1 MILQVGEL
9 LEQKQQH
16 QPTRMATLQHL
27 KMNARKRRFL
37 CEPSFFSFHLYKSGW
52 PNFTP
57 SPLNWGSFIETAKQE
72 HKHFSD
78 DSQTST
84 KGFTSYEKLMSPWY
98 KHHPKKVEPHQTLP
112 CKPPWGLI
120 VSKSSFY
127 ETSWWFSPPIWKGN
141 MLLKSDHLQFVGAK
155 ICLKNIWNHH
165 LGRFLFHTTYGF
177 HGEFPGFPEGV
188 FFSASE
194 SVFSRRPSTSGKL
207 GQKAICFL
215 YLGRQQM
222 WEQNQWRM
230 EGRFLG
236 LLRCGCGC
244 GCGCGCVCVC
254 VCGCGC
260 GCGCCCCCC
269 CCGCCCCCC
278 CNCCCFCRVVGI
290 RLTGILTIVYEMIP
304 NIIG

>member
-27 KMNARKRRFL
+27 KMNARKRKFL

-84 KGFTSYEKLMSPWY
+84 KGFTSYEKLMSPRY

-127 ETSWWFSPPIWKGN
+127 ETSWWFSPPIWKRN

-155 ICLKNIWNHH
+155 IYLKKH
-165 LGRFLFHTTYGF
+165 LKPPPRT
-177 HGEFPGFPEGV
+177 FPFPYPLWLPWGISRVSGGCFFFSFGVGV
-188 FFSASE
+188 FSPTFDFGKAWLKGYLLPLPGEAANVGTE
-194 SVFSRRPSTSGKL
+194 SMTDGGSVSWFVTL
-207 GQKAICFL
+207 WL
-215 YLGRQQM
+215 
-222 WEQNQWRM
+222 W
-230 EGRFLG
+230 
-236 LLRCGCGC
+236 LL
-244 GCGCGCVCVC
+244 
-254 VCGCGC
+254 
-260 GCGCCCCCC
+260 
-269 CCGCCCCCC
+269 
-278 CNCCCFCRVVGI
+278 
-290 RLTGILTIVYEMIP
+290 LLLLLLLSLSLLWLLLLLLLL
-304 NIIG
+304 